1 MTDRDG
7 DRDSAITVRQKTS
20 DRVLRLVVLGT
31 QGEGLIAEYKNEGA
45 DLPSVARLELAKL
58 GVVVHDTDNR
68 QWWRATARFLPSES
82 PE

>member
-1 MTDRDG
+1 MFAD
-7 DRDSAITVRQKTS
+7 KK
-20 DRVLRLVVLGT
+20 RLVVLGT
-31 QGEGLIAEYKNEGA
+31 RGEELIAEYKNEGA
-45 DLPSVARLELAKL
+45 DLPAVARLELAKL